1 MNVIKPLTAYLPRT
15 LCWAIFT
22 ALVCWYA
29 YGIAPEQTAVVIY
42 KIALVFIG
50 GLIGYW
56 LDRAAFPYARPDG
69 YLVDFWQ
76 RGTDEPLGAADYEVC
91 SGYLNVFAL
100 AMLRRALIM
109 VAVILGV
116 TLGL

>member
-1 MNVIKPLTAYLPRT
+1 VNTIKPLIAHFPRT
-15 LCWAIFT
+15 LIWALCTVFLCMVL
-22 ALVCWYA
+22 AN
-29 YGIAPEQTAVVIY
+29 IAPDQVVVVIY
-42 KIALVFIG
+42 KIALVFLG

-76 RGTDEPLGAADYEVC
+76 RGTDEPIGAADFEVC
-91 SGYLNVFAL
+91 NGYYNVYAL

-109 VAVILGV
+109 IAVIIAMAI
-116 TLGL
+116 GL